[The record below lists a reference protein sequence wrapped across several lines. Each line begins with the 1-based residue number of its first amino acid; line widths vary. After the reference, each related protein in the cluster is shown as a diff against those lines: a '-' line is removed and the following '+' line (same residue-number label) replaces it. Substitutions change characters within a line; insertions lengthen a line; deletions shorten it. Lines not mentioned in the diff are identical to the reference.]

1 MISNQPL
8 CVVISQSHRTMALF
22 VFQLKCHQ
30 YWPIDEG
37 HTVVY
42 GNIRVHMRSQNHSE
56 AWIERIMHVQHSE
69 VSQTFIERFSYDLE
83 MKVGDLHFPTLVFAI
98 R

>member
-1 MISNQPL
+1 
-8 CVVISQSHRTMALF
+8 MALF

-42 GNIRVHMRSQNHSE
+42 GNIRVHMRSKNHSE

-83 MKVGDLHFPTLVFAI
+83 MKSGRPPFSYTFVCYKIEAGKVARLIMGL
-98 R
+98 

>member
-1 MISNQPL
+1 M
-8 CVVISQSHRTMALF
+8 TLF

-42 GNIRVHMRSQNHSE
+42 GNIRVHMRSKNLSE

-69 VSQTFIERFSYDLE
+69 VSQIFIELFSCDLE
-83 MKVGDLHFPTLVFAI
+83 MKKREQNRNNKRTEIERFD
-98 R
+98 